1 MVYLHGYLLL
11 VCKAPSCHLL
21 FGCYRKAFNLYTENI
36 SQKLKEKEKKNIKK
50 DS

>member
-1 MVYLHGYLLL
+1 MVYLPGYLLL
-11 VCKAPSCHLL
+11 ACKAPSGHLL

-36 SQKLKEKEKKNIKK
+36 SQRLKEKEKKSIKK